1 MKHNEIFHFRFI
13 TQTGHWKTENPFI
26 IFASKIIENYKNKNC
41 VCKSYFC
48 LISFSLSEAALY
60 YLIIYI
66 TWIFIIS
73 FILMIDSVLIIL
85 LQNIY
90 RNRKDGHQST
100 C

>member
-13 TQTGHWKTENPFI
+13 TQSGHWKTENPFI
-26 IFASKIIENYKNKNC
+26 IFPSKIIENYKNKNC

-48 LISFSLSEAALY
+48 LISFSGAMY

-90 RNRKDGHQST
+90 RNRKDGHQSM